1 MRGRPLVLLLV
12 ACVVIA
18 AYAVRHSPGSLGT
31 RGTPSPAPTAS
42 GFGDV
47 APALVIVNS
56 TLGEQQEQ
64 AAGTGIVLT
73 SSGEVLTNNH
83 VIAGATA
90 VEAVDVGNGRTYPAT
105 VVGYDRSHDVAV
117 LQLHGAQ
124 GLATAPLD
132 TAAKPAVG
140 DPVEAIGNAGG
151 TGTLTSAA
159 GAVSSLDQSITATDE
174 ASGSSEQLTGLIQ
187 VSADVRAGDSGGP
200 LVDSAGKVIG
210 ITTAAGSNFSFRGGS
225 TSGFA
230 IPIGAALPIRSQI
243 DASHASAA
251 VHIGP
256 SAQLGVLIRPA
267 QASGGAQVV
276 QVVPGEPA
284 AGAGL
289 TAGDTITQVGGV
301 SVNGPTALIALID
314 RFHPGQAVSVD
325 WLDEAGTGRS
335 ATVTLAPGPAG

>member
-31 RGTPSPAPTAS
+31 RGTPAPTPTVS
-42 GFGDV
+42 GFGNV

-117 LQLHGAQ
+117 LQLQGAQ
-124 GLATAPLD
+124 GLTAAPLD

-140 DPVEAIGNAGG
+140 NPVEAIGNAGG
-151 TGTLTSAA
+151 TGSLSTAV
-159 GAVSSLDQSITATDE
+159 GAISSLDQSITATDE

-187 VSADVRAGDSGGP
+187 VNADVRAGDSGGP
-200 LVDSAGKVIG
+200 LVDAAGKVIG
-210 ITTAAGSNFSFRGGS
+210 ITTAAGSDFSFPGNS

-230 IPIGAALPIRSQI
+230 IPIGAALPIRGQI
-243 DASHASAA
+243 DASRASAT
-251 VHIGP
+251 VHVGP
-256 SAQLGVLIRPA
+256 SAQLGVLIRSA
-267 QASGGAQVV
+267 QAGDGAEVV

-284 AGAGL
+284 ADAGL

-314 RFHPGQAVSVD
+314 RDHPGQAVSVA